1 MIIFVKDE
9 DDVLVIPV
17 GLGPNVGNIDAPVY
31 ENITLDSSTMEQI
44 VNPESGVDGFSS
56 VTVNPY
62 VLDSKTVDASTASQT
77 IVSDEDGLS
86 SVTVNPVT
94 ASIDDNIIPEN
105 IKLGV
110 SILGVTGTY
119 GEPVSYI
126 MLTTIEVP
134 VWYGEGEYD
143 YGLAAFQIE
152 GNDSFTVDDNAMK
165 EQGWL
170 GLAGPLTNYQII
182 STTQLRYKLND
193 EDWVYLPFESGG
205 KYYFS
210 ITVDHRS
217 TLIVNNGHCTQT
229 ITLDVSPNPG
239 WEWN

>member
-126 MLTTIEVP
+126 ML
-134 VWYGEGEYD
+134 
-143 YGLAAFQIE
+143 
-152 GNDSFTVDDNAMK
+152 
-165 EQGWL
+165 
-170 GLAGPLTNYQII
+170 
-182 STTQLRYKLND
+182 
-193 EDWVYLPFESGG
+193 
-205 KYYFS
+205 
-210 ITVDHRS
+210 
-217 TLIVNNGHCTQT
+217 
-229 ITLDVSPNPG
+229 
-239 WEWN
+239 

>member
-62 VLDSKTVDASTASQT
+62 VLDSKTVDASTISQT

-94 ASIDDNIIPEN
+94 AAIDSNIIPEN
-105 IKLGV
+105 IKSGV

-193 EDWVYLPFESGG
+193 ADWVYLPFESGG

-239 WEWN
+239 AEWN

>member
-31 ENITLDSSTMEQI
+31 ENITLDSSTMEQT

-62 VLDSKTVDASTASQT
+62 VLDSKTVDSSTVSQT

-86 SVTVNPVT
+86 QVTVNPVT
-94 ASIDDNIIPEN
+94 AAIDSNIIPEN

-119 GEPVSYI
+119 GEQVSY
-126 MLTTIEVP
+126 MMFTTIEVP

-143 YGLAAFQIE
+143 YGLAGFQIE
-152 GNDSFTVDDNAMK
+152 GDDSFTVDDNAMK

-170 GLAGPLTNYQII
+170 GLAGPLTNYRIT
-182 STTQLRYKLND
+182 STTQVRYKLND
-193 EDWVYLPFESGG
+193 ADWVYLPFELNGT
-205 KYYFS
+205 YFFS
-210 ITVDHRS
+210 ITVDQRS
-217 TLIVNNGHCTQT
+217 TLLINNGHFTQT
-229 ITLDVSPNPG
+229 LTLDVSPNPG